1 MLHQNHPSEKCEQP
15 FEQTFSTLKIGQ
27 LLRGA
32 GIKKSFGLSSIVVF
46 KIIFALVFEG
56 RNLYRQLQS
65 DRGQALPGKDVIY
78 RFLNYPKYAWR
89 RFLHGLGL
97 TVVQYFE
104 GLTSPNRTKVFIV
117 DDSVLCRD
125 RSKKAELLARIHD
138 HTVGRFVRGYS
149 LLTLGWSDGF
159 SFAPI
164 DFVMH
169 SSAKKEN
176 RYCEMRENLD
186 KRTHGYNRRNEAL
199 QKKPDTVVQMLQNA
213 LSAGFTADYVLMDS
227 WFTHAPLLRAID
239 EMGLHTIGMV
249 KNLKQRYLLK
259 GEHLAL
265 KDLYAKIPRNPR
277 SEIIGSVV
285 VKTSCGLLV
294 KIVFVR
300 NRNKRR
306 QWLAI
311 LSTDCSLEDAEI
323 VRIYGMRWNIKT
335 FFKFAKSHLKL
346 GTEFQGRSYDM
357 FISHTTI
364 VFSRYLILEWE
375 RRQNCDYRTLG
386 GLFFVCCDE
395 VRDVDLKTAL
405 LQLIQLFISTTDAI
419 KNKDA
424 ALCQLRDWIA
434 GLPSYIRGL
443 LANLSCES

>member
-265 KDLYAKIPRNPR
+265 KDLYA
-277 SEIIGSVV
+277 
-285 VKTSCGLLV
+285 
-294 KIVFVR
+294 
-300 NRNKRR
+300 
-306 QWLAI
+306 
-311 LSTDCSLEDAEI
+311 EI
-323 VRIYGMRWNIKT
+323 VRIYGMRWNIET